1 MKIVLEKAIWGFI
14 TAYCHQNKCTN
25 LWQNPVV
32 KFADAANPLF
42 QQLSTLV
49 IEQHHVPQDY
59 LKQATTVM
67 SYFLPFVRSVGQ
79 SNREHE
85 PCSTLW
91 ATAYLTANA
100 MAAELNAFLVSM
112 LREQGVAACV
122 PTDAG
127 MISEAVPKSRWSQRH
142 VAYIAGHGTFG
153 LNNMLISD
161 RGSVGRY
168 FSIITCLKVEPDPL
182 VQEQRCLF
190 KKYGTC
196 KLCVQRCFTG
206 ALLEKSFDRFKCLEQ
221 CLKNDARYAGADVCG
236 KCVVELPCSHA

>member
-1 MKIVLEKAIWGFI
+1 MKTVLEKAIWDFI
-14 TAYCHQNKCTN
+14 AIYCQQKSLPN
-25 LWQNPVV
+25 LWQQPVV

-42 QQLSTLV
+42 PQLSTLV

-59 LKQATTVM
+59 LSTATTVV

-79 SNREHE
+79 SNRDHE
-85 PCSTLW
+85 PCSALW
-91 ATAYLTANA
+91 ATAYLNANA
-100 MAAELNAFLVSM
+100 MAVELNGFLVDV
-112 LREQGVAACV
+112 LHKQGVTACV

-161 RGSVGRY
+161 KGSVGRY
-168 FSIITCLKVEPDPL
+168 FSIVTDLKIQPDPL
-182 VQEQRCLF
+182 VQDERCLF
-190 KKYGTC
+190 KKHGTC
-196 KLCVQRCFTG
+196 GLCVQRCFTG
-206 ALLEKSFDRFKCLEQ
+206 ALTTTGFDRFTCLAQ

-236 KCVVELPCSHA
+236 KCVVELPCSHV